1 METRVVRKGDDLYM
15 MSGKLDAY
23 AKGHTVV
30 ELNAKDGYGKVVF
43 ENGKEL
49 VPGKAL
55 GNVSEARLRR
65 IQIREAIKAHL
76 QKESQL
82 FAQGIKVLTLFFI
95 DEVAKYRV
103 YGRDDT
109 GTAGEYAKESDSI
122 AELPES
128 LKEIEKWR
136 EPLIQLVSSVYDK
149 SAVKRGMLARQPK
162 ISYAEKHFKA
172 LSGGEFKYHVVT
184 SYDDLLKE
192 CVGGR

>member
-1 METRVVRKGDDLYM
+1 MGRNPPQKKDSNDYIGDD
-15 MSGKLDAY
+15 D
-23 AKGHTVV
+23 
-30 ELNAKDGYGKVVF
+30 
-43 ENGKEL
+43 
-49 VPGKAL
+49 
-55 GNVSEARLRR
+55 
-65 IQIREAIKAHL
+65 QITPKWREA
-76 QKESQL
+76 KEP
-82 FAQGIKVLTLFFI
+82 
-95 DEVAKYRV
+95 
-103 YGRDDT
+103 
-109 GTAGEYAKESDSI
+109 DSI